1 MPEYLAPGVYIQE
14 VPSANKA
21 IQAASTSTAGMVG
34 LTERGP
40 VGVPTFITSVAQF
53 KRIFGG
59 LLDHATYTGGQDAL
73 PHAVNGFFANGGARV
88 YVVRILGDTAARA
101 TETLQGGGAAS
112 LRVFAQSEGAWGNA
126 VRVTVTHSARVQT
139 TLALD
144 AVATDTQ
151 VTLVSTF
158 GLNNGDAISIG
169 AAAHT
174 VTLVNP
180 NKVITIAPPLAAD
193 TAAGGAVASVE
204 FDLLVERLSSNVA
217 IETELFTGLS
227 LNPALPNYAPRLI
240 GSCDDDGANSSETG
254 DSQMI
259 RLFNDTQ
266 VRPDA
271 GVATLS
277 GGSDGTVDDTTY
289 VGEASENPSER
300 SGLMAL
306 ANEPGISLV
315 AIPGNTSVSVQ
326 NEILTHCAQQV
337 YRFAVL
343 DIPLDSTLAEAR
355 DHRGNFDSTRG
366 AIYYPWLTIADPFG
380 AKGALHN
387 IPPSGHMLG
396 IYARTDNSRGV
407 WKTPANEV
415 VNNILGFEIG
425 LNKAEQDI
433 LNPININCMRDFR
446 SQQRG
451 LRVWGGRT
459 LSSDPEWKYI
469 AVRRTFLFIEQSLD
483 AGLQYAVFEPNGKAL
498 WDTVRQS
505 ITGFLDG
512 IWRQGGLAGATREE
526 AFFVNVGYGIT
537 MEQADLDNGLLI
549 VDVGIAPLFP
559 AEFVV
564 IRISQK
570 TLEALS

>member
-53 KRIFGG
+53 RRIFGG
-59 LLDHATYTGGQDAL
+59 LLDHSIYTGGQDAL

-88 YVVRILGDTAARA
+88 YVVRILGDTAALA
-101 TETLQGGGAAS
+101 TDTLQGGGADA
-112 LRVFAQSEGAWGNA
+112 LQVFARSQGRWGNT
-126 VRVTVTHSARVQT
+126 VRLTVSHSSRVQT
-139 TLALD
+139 KLAVD
-144 AVATDTQ
+144 AVATDTD
-151 VTLVSTF
+151 VTLASTF
-158 GLNNGDAISIG
+158 GLNAGDAITIG

-174 VTLVNP
+174 VTQVNP
-180 NKVITIAPPLAAD
+180 LKVITIAPPLAAD
-193 TAAGGAVASVE
+193 TAAGVAVHSVE
-204 FDLLVERLSSNVA
+204 FDLLIERLSSGVA

-227 LNPALPNYAPRLI
+227 LNPLLANFAPVLI
-240 GSCDDDGANSSETG
+240 GSCDTDGANPSEKG

-259 RLFNDTQ
+259 RLFAATP
-266 VRPDA
+266 VRPDI
-271 GVATLS
+271 GVATLV
-277 GGSDGTVDDTTY
+277 GGSDGVIDGTTFI
-289 VGEASENPSER
+289 GEASENPAER

-315 AIPGNTSVSVQ
+315 AIPGNTDISVQ
-326 NEILTHCAQQV
+326 KAVQTHCDQQV

-343 DIPLDSTLAEAR
+343 DMLQGATLGQAR
-355 DHRGNFDSTRG
+355 THRDNFDNNRS

-380 AKGALHN
+380 AKGALHK

-433 LNPININCMRDFR
+433 LNPVNINCMRDFR

-483 AGLQYAVFEPNGKAL
+483 SGLQYAVFEPNGKAL

>member
-1 MPEYLAPGVYIQE
+1 
-14 VPSANKA
+14 
-21 IQAASTSTAGMVG
+21 MVG

-53 KRIFGG
+53 RRIFGG

-73 PHAVNGFFANGGARV
+73 PHAVNGFFANGGSRV
-88 YVVRILGDTAARA
+88 YVVRILGSDAARA
-101 TETLQGGGAAS
+101 TATLEAGGGAA
-112 LRVFAQSEGAWGNA
+112 LRVFAQSEGAGGNSLRVVVEYK
-126 VRVTVTHSARVQT
+126 VRVAT
-139 TLALD
+139 TIAVD
-144 AVATDTQ
+144 AVATATA

-158 GLNNGDAISIG
+158 GLNTGDLLSIG
-169 AAAHT
+169 GVDHT
-174 VTLVNP
+174 VVQVLPGKVVNIDPALTVNADADVAVTL
-180 NKVITIAPPLAAD
+180 KD
-193 TAAGGAVASVE
+193 
-204 FDLLVERLSSNVA
+204 FDLRVDQLLANVV
-217 IETELFTGLS
+217 IDSELFTGLS
-227 LNPALPNYAPRLI
+227 LRPTSPNFAPSRI
-240 GSCDDDGANSSETG
+240 GSCGIDGANPSETG
-254 DSQMI
+254 ASQLI
-259 RLFNDTQ
+259 RLFAESD
-266 VRPDA
+266 VRPDE
-271 GVATLS
+271 ATTALTT
-277 GGSDGTVDDTTY
+277 GADGTVDDTTY

-315 AIPGNTSVSVQ
+315 AIPGNTSVTVQ

-343 DIPLDSTLAEAR
+343 EIPLDSTLAEAR

-380 AKGALHN
+380 AKGALHR

-396 IYARTDNSRGV
+396 IYARTDNTRGV

-415 VNNILGFEIG
+415 VNNILSFEIG

>member
-40 VGVPTFITSVAQF
+40 VGVPTFITSAAQF

-59 LLDHATYTGGQDAL
+59 LLDNKTYTGGKDAL
-73 PHAVNGFFANGGARV
+73 PHAVNGFFANGGSRV
-88 YVVRILGDTAARA
+88 YVVRILGAIAARA
-101 TETLQGGGAAS
+101 TVTLNAAAAAT
-112 LRVFAQSEGAWGNA
+112 LKVFGQSQGAWGNA
-126 VRVTVTHSARVQT
+126 LRLTVTHTSRVDT
-139 TLALD
+139 KLAVAAAAAATEVTLA
-144 AVATDTQ
+144 
-151 VTLVSTF
+151 STF
-158 GLNNGDAISIG
+158 GLNNGDKIVIG

-174 VTLVNP
+174 VALVKP
-180 NKVITIAPPLAAD
+180 GAKIDISPALAA
-193 TAAGGAVASVE
+193 AAIVGVVVKSVE
-204 FDLLVERLSSNVA
+204 FDMLIERLSGGVA

-227 LNPALPNYAPRLI
+227 LNEALPNYAPRLI
-240 GSCDDDGANSSETG
+240 GSCATDGTSPSDTG

-259 RLFNDTQ
+259 RLFKVLDT
-266 VRPDA
+266 RPDA
-271 GVATLS
+271 GVFTLT
-277 GGSDGTVDDTTY
+277 GGTDGTVDDTTY
-289 VGEASENPSER
+289 IGNPSENPAER
-300 SGLMAL
+300 TGLQAL

-315 AIPGNTSVSVQ
+315 AIPGNTSVTVQ
-326 NEILTHCAQQV
+326 AALLVHCEQQV

-343 DIPLDSTLAEAR
+343 DIPLGAKLADAR
-355 DHRGNFDSTRG
+355 THRGNFDSTRG

-396 IYARTDNSRGV
+396 IYARTDNARGV

-415 VNNILGFEIG
+415 VNNIVGFEIG

-483 AGLQYAVFEPNGKAL
+483 SGLQYAVFEPNGKAL

>member
-1 MPEYLAPGVYIQE
+1 MPEYLAPGVYIKE

-40 VGVPTFITSVAQF
+40 VGVPTFISSAAQF

-59 LLDHATYTGGQDAL
+59 LLDHNTYANGQDAL
-73 PHAVNGFFANGGARV
+73 PHAVNGFFANGGSRV
-88 YVVRILGDTAARA
+88 YVVRVLDAAADQA
-101 TETLQGGGAAS
+101 TITLQGGGADC
-112 LRVFAQSEGAWGNA
+112 LKVYAQSKGAWGNA
-126 VRVTVTHSARVQT
+126 VRLTINDRARVT
-139 TLALD
+139 TKLAED
-144 AVATDTQ
+144 AAAAATS
-151 VTLVSTF
+151 VKLASTF
-158 GLNNGDAISIG
+158 GLSNGDKITVDGVDNVVALVKPGNAIDLKT
-169 AAAHT
+169 A
-174 VTLVNP
+174 
-180 NKVITIAPPLAAD
+180 LAAKAD
-193 TAAGGAVASVE
+193 KDAVVKSVE
-204 FDLLVERLSSNVA
+204 FDILIERLSSNVA
-217 IETELFTGLS
+217 VETELFTGLS
-227 LNPALPNYAPRLI
+227 LDPTLANYAPRVL
-240 GSCDDDGANSSETG
+240 GSCDTDGGTISETG
-254 DSQMI
+254 DSQML
-259 RLFNDTQ
+259 RLFAMTD
-266 VRPDA
+266 VRPTA
-271 GVATLS
+271 GVFTLAN
-277 GGSDGTVDDTTY
+277 GADGSVTDQTY
-289 VGEASENPSER
+289 IGNASEDPSER
-300 SGLMAL
+300 TGLQAL

-315 AIPGNTSVSVQ
+315 SVPGNTSVTVQ
-326 NEILTHCAQQV
+326 NAVLEHCEAQV

-343 DIPLDSTLAEAR
+343 DMPLSATLKEAR

-366 AIYYPWLTIADPFG
+366 AIYHPWLSIADPFG
-380 AKGALHN
+380 AKGAVHN

-415 VNNILGFEIG
+415 VNGIIGFEAA

-459 LSSDPEWKYI
+459 LSSDPEWKYV

-483 AGLQYAVFEPNGKAL
+483 AGLQYAVFEPNGKPL

-505 ITGFLDG
+505 ITGFLDSV
-512 IWRQGGLAGATREE
+512 WRQGGLAGATREE
-526 AFFVNVGYGIT
+526 AFYVNVGYNIT
-537 MEQADLDNGLLI
+537 MQQADLDNGLLI
-549 VDVGIAPLFP
+549 VEVGIAPLFP

-570 TLEALS
+570 TLEALK